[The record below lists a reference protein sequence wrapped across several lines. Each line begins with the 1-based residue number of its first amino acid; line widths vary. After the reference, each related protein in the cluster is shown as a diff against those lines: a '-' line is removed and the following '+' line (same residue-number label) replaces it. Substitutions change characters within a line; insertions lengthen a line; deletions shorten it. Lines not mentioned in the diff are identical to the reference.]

1 MGQYDEVFF
10 FSKKSVT
17 PNSKSGWS
25 YDLDFINLEMSIINC
40 WFFIGGVVNP
50 PDLQVYWAGW

>member
-25 YDLDFINLEMSIINC
+25 YDLDFINLEMSIISC

-50 PDLQVYWAGW
+50 PTLQVYWAG